1 MIEYDKLYKKDNK
14 GLTRSWWVIQDN
26 DKYCISHG
34 VLGGEIQTTNWNV
47 AVGKNIGRSNMTS
60 PTEQAEKEIQALY
73 KQQLDSGYT
82 DDINKINGRIKQ
94 FFDPMLCDRWND
106 KFEQAI
112 RDSVSSAAY
121 KLHSQPKLDGIRCL
135 AKQDGLW
142 SRGGKRIYSCPHIE
156 AELKPVF
163 ARAPKLIL
171 DGELY
176 NHDFKDDFKDDFN
189 TLTPFIKKEKLSD
202 AEILRNKEFVQYHIY
217 DTPSIDGP
225 FEMRFKA
232 LYDGFKDK
240 QSIYPSIRLTE
251 TAEIVSQN
259 PTVNAGDEFMNNLDA
274 LYEGYIRDGYEGQ
287 IIRLPNS
294 KYEEGKRSKFL
305 IKRKPLY
312 EDGNDTETKIIDI
325 EEGKGN
331 WKGIAKV
338 AVLEW
343 KQGKK
348 EAYTR
353 ATLKG
358 TMDYLREVW
367 KHKDNYKGKLA
378 TVTYQNLTPDG
389 YPRFPIVKELDRQF

>member
-1 MIEYDKLYKKDNK
+1 MKEYAKLYKIDNK
-14 GLTRSWWVIQDN
+14 GLTRVWWVSQIIE
-26 DKYCISHG
+26 KYRINHG
-34 VLGGEIQTTNWNV
+34 VENGEIQETNWNA

-60 PTEQAEKEIQALY
+60 PEEQANKEIEALY

-82 DDINKINGRIKQ
+82 ADKNELGGRIKK

-106 KFEQAI
+106 KLEQAI
-112 RDSVSSAAY
+112 RTSVGSVSY

-135 AKQDGLW
+135 AKHDGLW

-176 NHDFKDDFKDDFN
+176 NHDFKDDFN
-189 TLTPFIKKEKLSD
+189 SLTSFIKKEKLSD

-312 EDGNDTETKIIDI
+312 EDGNDTEAKIIDI

-343 KQGKK
+343 KQGKNQPV
-348 EAYTR
+348 TR

-378 TVTYQNLTPDG
+378 TVTYQNLTPDN
-389 YPRFPIVKELDRQF
+389 YPRFPVVKELDRQF